1 MSFYR
6 RLLSG
11 FRELCRE
18 LSDEA
23 AYARHLR
30 ITGRVP
36 SAAEWKRF
44 TDRRYRRKYA
54 NAKCC

>member
-1 MSFYR
+1 MKLVAYGWK
-6 RLLSG
+6 LLRNLLG
-11 FRELCRE
+11 E

-23 AYARHLR
+23 AYQRYLQAG
-30 ITGRVP
+30 GRAP
-36 SAAEWKRF
+36 STEEWKRF